1 MSRMHF
7 QEVKCVNCGHVGK
20 FNVWDS
26 INVDTDSKIKEE
38 VKSLDFFK
46 YTCPKCGNDFQV
58 DYLTV
63 YNDIKNHFMIYYVPK
78 EDIEVVDKIKQISL
92 SEKCEDK
99 ARIVF
104 SKNDLLEKI
113 CVFEAML
120 NDVLIEKNAVI
131 LDGVTVGDGAVIG
144 ANSTVIHDVP
154 PYAVVAGTP
163 ARIVK
168 YRFSQEII
176 ERLVEI
182 KWWNLPPAML
192 NNLPY
197 RIESALNTLEQ
208 RIKKQKN

>member
-92 SEKCEDK
+92 PEKCEDK

-120 NDVLIEKNAVI
+120 NDVLIELIKPFVI
-131 LDGVTVGDGAVIG
+131 SKVEEDGIKECEAEKIYFSNYENGK
-144 ANSTVIHDVP
+144 STFSLP
-154 PYAVVAGTP
+154 E
-163 ARIVK
+163 VK
-168 YRFSQEII
+168 DNYKVDIPVQLYEELWR
-176 ERLVEI
+176 RN
-182 KWWNLPPAML
+182 K
-192 NNLPY
+192 
-197 RIESALNTLEQ
+197 
-208 RIKKQKN
+208 IKKLKGFQIVDKNNAATYLEK

>member
-92 SEKCEDK
+92 PEKCEDK

-120 NDVLIEKNAVI
+120 NDVLIELIKPFVI
-131 LDGVTVGDGAVIG
+131 SKVEEDGIKECEAEKI
-144 ANSTVIHDVP
+144 
-154 PYAVVAGTP
+154 Y
-163 ARIVK
+163 
-168 YRFSQEII
+168 FS
-176 ERLVEI
+176 
-182 KWWNLPPAML
+182 K
-192 NNLPY
+192 
-197 RIESALNTLEQ
+197 
-208 RIKKQKN
+208 

>member
-7 QEVKCVNCGHVGK
+7 QEVKCINCGHVGK

-92 SEKCEDK
+92 PEKCEDK

-120 NDVLIEKNAVI
+120 NDVLIELIKPFVI
-131 LDGVTVGDGAVIG
+131 SKVEEDGIKECEAEKIYFSNYENGKITF
-144 ANSTVIHDVP
+144 SFP
-154 PYAVVAGTP
+154 E
-163 ARIVK
+163 VK
-168 YRFSQEII
+168 DNYKVDIPVQLYEELWR
-176 ERLVEI
+176 RN
-182 KWWNLPPAML
+182 K
-192 NNLPY
+192 
-197 RIESALNTLEQ
+197 
-208 RIKKQKN
+208 IKKLKGFQIVDKNNAATYLEK

>member
-92 SEKCEDK
+92 PEKCEDK

-120 NDVLIEKNAVI
+120 NDVLIELIQPFVI
-131 LDGVTVGDGAVIG
+131 SKVQEDVIKECEAEKIYFSDYENG
-144 ANSTVIHDVP
+144 KITFSFP
-154 PYAVVAGTP
+154 E
-163 ARIVK
+163 VK
-168 YRFSQEII
+168 DNYKVDIPVQLYEELWR
-176 ERLVEI
+176 RN
-182 KWWNLPPAML
+182 K
-192 NNLPY
+192 
-197 RIESALNTLEQ
+197 
-208 RIKKQKN
+208 IKKLKGFQIVDKNNAATYLEK

>member
-63 YNDIKNHFMIYYVPK
+63 YNDIKNHFMVYYVPK

-92 SEKCEDK
+92 PEKCEDK

-120 NDVLIEKNAVI
+120 NDVLIELIKKHFDDIFNHLGFDVYKPEIVPCYYRNDAN
-131 LDGVTVGDGAVIG
+131 LIG
-144 ANSTVIHDVP
+144 ALYQHIQT
-154 PYAVVAGTP
+154 
-163 ARIVK
+163 
-168 YRFSQEII
+168 FQ
-176 ERLVEI
+176 
-182 KWWNLPPAML
+182 
-192 NNLPY
+192 
-197 RIESALNTLEQ
+197 
-208 RIKKQKN
+208 